1 MIQSKTF
8 LHVAFISAIGLF
20 PAACAQPSSQSGM
33 QGMSGMQGQSTTGT
47 QGHSMPG
54 MDMQTMMN
62 QCADMRRQ
70 MAQGTHQNTPD
81 MNQMMA
87 QCDAMDRSMGSMPG
101 MGSTAPADTRSR

>member
-1 MIQSKTF
+1 MIQAKMLLRATF
-8 LHVAFISAIGLF
+8 SGAIALV

-33 QGMSGMQGQSTTGT
+33 QGMSGMQGQSTAAT
-47 QGHSMPG
+47 QGHNMPG

-81 MNQMMA
+81 MNQMMT
-87 QCDAMDRSMGSMPG
+87 QCDAMDHSMGSMPS
-101 MGSTAPADTRSR
+101 MGSTAPAATRSR